1 MHPCLNLMI
10 ICHASMSRFDDHL
23 HVCTMYP
30 CLNVMI
36 IILSCTIMY
45 SYLFGSSCSLNAQ
58 GCKRGISVC
67 RTFHLQHLRT
77 PRNTLQHL
85 VTSRN
90 TLQHM
95 ATACNTSL
103 PCNTSTSRNRNISQ
117 HLATPTTSRPT
128 IFNKS
133 YSIPHPSSLHLF
145 MLPCIRDH
153 LSPPLHVPWDSCN
166 TCNTSKKSMIACV
179 VEFLPNYYVQSMFTD
194 TVHVLLC

>member
-36 IILSCTIMY
+36 IILSCTIMTLY

-103 PCNTSTSRNRNISQ
+103 PCNTSQ
-117 HLATPTTSRPT
+117 HLATATSRNTLQHLQPRDQQ
-128 IFNKS
+128 
-133 YSIPHPSSLHLF
+133 YSTNLIPYRIHH
-145 MLPCIRDH
+145 PCISSCFHVYVIICHPR
-153 LSPPLHVPWDSCN
+153 SMSRGTVATPATPPKN
-166 TCNTSKKSMIACV
+166 
-179 VEFLPNYYVQSMFTD
+179 Q
-194 TVHVLLC
+194 